1 MKVELN
7 QVFTVEKGNRKA
19 RWKVIEHPYFPGCL
33 TLVHDYSGLHGRMS
47 SELRE
52 SDYEHMGGSTTLETA
67 YNDAYMY
74 T

>member
-33 TLVHDYSGLHGRMS
+33 TLVH
-47 SELRE
+47 E
-52 SDYEHMGGSTTLETA
+52 
-67 YNDAYMY
+67 
-74 T
+74 